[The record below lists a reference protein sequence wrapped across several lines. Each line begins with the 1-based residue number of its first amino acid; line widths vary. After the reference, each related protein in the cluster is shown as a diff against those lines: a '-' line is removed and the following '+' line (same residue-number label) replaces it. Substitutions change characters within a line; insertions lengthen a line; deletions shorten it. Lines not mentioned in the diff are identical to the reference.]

1 MNTLLHFSVNQQ
13 FISQMSTLT
22 LVFQQQFLGQGF
34 VKGEEFLLVIL
45 LLFSMNLSLSTQ
57 IKHTDIFNQSESVS

>member
-34 VKGEEFLLVIL
+34 VKGEEFRWSYPDY
-45 LLFSMNLSLSTQ
+45 FS
-57 IKHTDIFNQSESVS
+57 K